1 VNQGGGSGWGE
12 NILKARND
20 VLRFFMKTILLIDDD
35 HDILNLVGEI
45 LTGLGYKVLP
55 QPDAESAL
63 SILRQGTRVDL
74 VITDLQMPGMSGME
88 LVPVLRRVL
97 PSVPVIMFTAHGGVE
112 TFVESLS
119 LGVFEY
125 INKPVRTDE
134 LGRIVKAALERS
146 EADNSLPAS

>member
-97 PSVPVIMFTAHGGVE
+97 PSVPVIMFTAHGEVE
-112 TFVESLS
+112 TYLKSLS

-125 INKPVRTDE
+125 INKPIEENE
-134 LGRIVKAALERS
+134 LGRIVKAALEWS
-146 EADNSLPAS
+146 ETDNFSPAS